1 MPPPFRTDT
10 VRIRDTPHTLHV
22 AHYGTP
28 TGTPAIFL
36 HGGPGSCIDDGCADA
51 FDHGNWHV
59 VAFDQRGC
67 GRSTPRDAL
76 EENTPQ
82 AAVEDVERLRKRY
95 FKQQNIV
102 LVGGSY
108 GSLLAL
114 LYATK
119 YAKHLRAFVVR
130 GVYFGGPILHPA
142 AQRANTRA
150 WRTLQRRTRRK
161 TLRGITDYTAKR
173 LADRR
178 DPALARAWCR
188 VEEAGLVSDPRDLKG
203 TPWADPSDA
212 DRHTCALLE
221 AYFKAHRFWLDDGPE
236 ALLKGATRELLR
248 ARVPGVILHGEDDA
262 ICPVANARRLHAALD
277 DGSGRVAL
285 DVVKGAAHS
294 ALDRKNARALREAV
308 RRVHAG
314 IVNGRWEPCV
324 KKHRLSHIPSTE
336 RATFGTGCFWGAELF
351 FQRLPGV
358 HTTRVGYMG
367 GSLAHPTYQ
376 QVCTGTTGHA
386 EVVDLQFHPA
396 VVSYKALLNSF
407 WAWHDPT
414 TLNRQGN
421 DRGTQYRSVIFY
433 YGPQQRAQARAAI
446 AAETKR
452 RGVPVTTQLV
462 DGRAHRLYEAEDEHQ
477 RYLEKGGQD
486 ASKGATTP
494 ISCYGN

>member
-1 MPPPFRTDT
+1 MPPPFRTDA
-10 VRIRDTPHTLHV
+10 VRIRGTPHTLHV

-51 FDHGNWHV
+51 FDHKNWHV

-76 EENTPQ
+76 DGNTPQ

-95 FKQQNIV
+95 FKQQQVV

-150 WRTLQRRTRRK
+150 WRTLKRRTKRK
-161 TLRGITDYTAKR
+161 TLRGITHYTAKR
-173 LADRR
+173 LAAQH

-188 VEEAGLVSDPRDLKG
+188 VEEVGLVSDPRDLKG
-203 TPWADPSDA
+203 TPWADPNDA

-221 AYFKAHRFWLDDGPE
+221 AHFKTHRFWLDGGPE
-236 ALLKGATRELLR
+236 ALLKGATQALLH
-248 ARVPGVILHGEDDA
+248 ARVPGVILHGEDDT
-262 ICPVANARRLHAALD
+262 ICPVANARRLHSALD

-294 ALDRKNARALREAV
+294 ALDRKNARALRAAV
-308 RRVHAG
+308 RRVHA
-314 IVNGRWEPCV
+314 
-324 KKHRLSHIPSTE
+324 
-336 RATFGTGCFWGAELF
+336 
-351 FQRLPGV
+351 
-358 HTTRVGYMG
+358 
-367 GSLAHPTYQ
+367 
-376 QVCTGTTGHA
+376 
-386 EVVDLQFHPA
+386 
-396 VVSYKALLNSF
+396 
-407 WAWHDPT
+407 
-414 TLNRQGN
+414 
-421 DRGTQYRSVIFY
+421 
-433 YGPQQRAQARAAI
+433 
-446 AAETKR
+446 
-452 RGVPVTTQLV
+452 QLV
-462 DGRAHRLYEAEDEHQ
+462 SL
-477 RYLEKGGQD
+477 
-486 ASKGATTP
+486 
-494 ISCYGN
+494 